1 MRPSETEQ
9 SAVSQPD
16 SNNPDVIVVG
26 ASLAGCTAARLY
38 AQHGLRVALVEQQRE
53 AGAFK
58 HLCTHFIQASA
69 TPVLKAIGLDQ
80 LIEQA
85 GGVRNSVD
93 IWTRYGWAGEVPPED
108 AAGNR
113 LFGYNIRRQ
122 RLDPMLRELVA
133 QASGVSLLSGCSV
146 RGLIRERGAIVGVE
160 VGGRH
165 SGALRARLVVA
176 ADGRNSPSAE
186 LAGVRPKSAPNCRG
200 GAFAAYRAVPLR
212 RGNCSQMW
220 FYGDDVGYV
229 FPNEDGLT
237 VIAYMMHKDKLP
249 AFREDAAKALEAS
262 LAALPDA
269 PDLKR
274 AQPLGRPVLV
284 KDYPSEWRP
293 TIVQGMALI
302 GDAQMSLDP
311 LWGVGCGFAFQT
323 AQWLVDCTAS
333 SLRSDA
339 PLAPGLKRYARTVTQ
354 RLGGHRFL
362 MVDFAKRRRFN
373 AVERLMFSAAAK
385 DRQMARH
392 LYEFGARLSSPMQF
406 LSPRALLRAIWVN
419 VRHSDARGA
428 SLNVPS

>member
-1 MRPSETEQ
+1 MTPSETEQ
-9 SAVSQPD
+9 SAVCQPD
-16 SNNPDVIVVG
+16 SLNFDVIVVG

-38 AQHGLRVALVEQQRE
+38 AQQGLRVALVEQQRE

-93 IWTRYGWAGEVPPED
+93 IWTRYGWTGEVPPED

-122 RLDPMLRELVA
+122 RLDPILRELVA
-133 QASGVSLLSGCSV
+133 QTSGVSLLSGCSV
-146 RGLIRERGAIVGVE
+146 RGLIRERGAIVGVDID
-160 VGGRH
+160 GQH
-165 SGALRARLVVA
+165 SAPLRARMVVA

-186 LAGVRPKSAPNCRG
+186 LAGVQPKSAPNCRG

-229 FPNEDGLT
+229 FPNEDGVT

-249 AFREDAAKALEAS
+249 TFREDAAKALQAS

-274 AQPLGRPVLV
+274 ARPLGRPVLV

-293 TIVQGMALI
+293 AVVQGMALI

-333 SLRSDA
+333 SLRSGA
-339 PLAPGLKRYARTVTQ
+339 PLAPGLKRYARMVAQ

-373 AVERLMFSAAAK
+373 AIERLMFSAAAR

-392 LYEFGARLSSPMQF
+392 LHAFGARLSSPMQF
-406 LSPRALLRAIWVN
+406 LSPRALLRATWVN
-419 VRHSDARGA
+419 VRRSDASGA
-428 SLNVPS
+428 SLNVSS

>member
-373 AVERLMFSAAAK
+373 AIERLMFSAAAK